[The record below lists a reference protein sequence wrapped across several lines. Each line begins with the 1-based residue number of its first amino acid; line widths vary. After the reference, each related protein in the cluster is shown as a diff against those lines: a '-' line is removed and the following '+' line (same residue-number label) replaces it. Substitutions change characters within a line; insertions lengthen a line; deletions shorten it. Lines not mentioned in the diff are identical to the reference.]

1 MGELFK
7 ALRGT
12 NDLLPPET
20 QKWVFMEEAIRQKAE
35 SFGFQEI
42 RTPIFE
48 HTELFSRGIG
58 EGTDIT
64 AKEMYTFTDKGG
76 RSITLRPELTAPA
89 VRAYLEHF
97 PMPAARIEEIEGKK
111 RKILLGTP
119 PLVKWYYL
127 GPAFR
132 YERPQ
137 SGRYRQFHQFGVEV
151 IGSQNPDIDLEVI
164 LLALEIFK
172 TLNLQN
178 LEIKLNSIGCSKCR
192 PSYREALKKHF
203 YPYLEQLC
211 EDCRTH
217 RYEKNPLRILD
228 CKSQKCAPF
237 LHEAPIPADYLCEEC
252 QNHFKKLQKN
262 LTNLQVVYSLD
273 PRLVRG
279 LDYYTK
285 TVFEVISSSLGAQ
298 NSICGGGRYDDLGEI
313 LGGPSVPAVGFA
325 AGMERLILL
334 LKDNFADSGKTSLV
348 YAVTL
353 GEKAEEFMLPLVFN
367 LRKEAGDRKIKLKIE
382 RDYQNRNLGTQLK
395 EANRLGAEFALILG
409 ENELAENKLILRNLA
424 ARQQEDLFFKQSENP
439 KGIVEDLSNRI
450 LEKINYGKQPLYSH

>member
-7 ALRGT
+7 APRGT

-20 QKWVFMEEAIRQKAE
+20 QKWAFVEEAIRQKAE

-64 AKEMYTFTDKGG
+64 IKEMYTFTDKGG

-89 VRAYLEHF
+89 VRAYLENY
-97 PMPAARIEEIEGKK
+97 PMPGTRI
-111 RKILLGTP
+111 
-119 PLVKWYYL
+119 VKWFYF

-137 SGRYRQFHQFGVEV
+137 SGRYRQFHQFGIEA
-151 IGSQNPDIDLEVI
+151 IGSKNPDVDLEVI

-172 TLNLQN
+172 SLNLQN

-192 PSYREALKKHF
+192 PSYREALKKYF
-203 YPYLEQLC
+203 SPYLEQLC
-211 EDCRTH
+211 EDCKTH

-252 QNHFKKLQKN
+252 QTHFEKLKKRLRDLQIS
-262 LTNLQVVYSLD
+262 YSLD

-285 TVFEVISSSLGAQ
+285 TVFEVISSVLGAQ
-298 NSICGGGRYDDLGEI
+298 NSVCGGGRYDDLGEI
-313 LGGPSVPAVGFA
+313 LGGPPVPAVGFA

-334 LKDNFADSGKTSLV
+334 LKDNLTGGEKTPLV
-348 YAVTL
+348 YVVTL
-353 GEKAEEFMLPLVFN
+353 GEKAEELMVPLIFN
-367 LRKEAGDRKIKLKIE
+367 LRKEAGGRKMKLQIE
-382 RDYQNRNLGTQLK
+382 RDYQNRNLSQQLR
-395 EANRLGAEFALILG
+395 EANKLGAEFALILG

-424 ARQQEDLFFKQSENP
+424 ARQQEDLFFKDSENP
-439 KGIVEDLSNRI
+439 RGILEDLSSRI